1 MITLNVLGKSYTL
14 KNPNQ
19 DQDLEQGAQK
29 LQEVINSLEENHPK
43 IPRDK
48 LLVLAAL
55 NLAQIQGT
63 TEVLKN
69 SLEIQQWTSQLE
81 ELCDKIDL
89 SVKENINV
97 G

>member
-19 DQDLEQGAQK
+19 DQNLEQGAKK
-29 LQEVINSLEENHPK
+29 LQEVINSLEETHSK

-55 NLAQIQGT
+55 NLAQ
-63 TEVLKN
+63 N
-69 SLEIQQWTSQLE
+69 SQSDISLLQIEQWESQLE
-81 ELCDKIDL
+81 KLCDKIDL
-89 SVKENINV
+89 KIQESVKAS
-97 G
+97 